1 MFDKVLIANRGEIA
15 VRVIRACRALG
26 MKAVMVYSTA
36 DRLSRAVLMAD
47 EAYCIGEPEARKSYL
62 DGDKILAVAKACG
75 AGAIHPG
82 YGFLSENAA
91 FARKVEEA
99 GIAFV
104 GPNATAIDA
113 MGDKINSRHAMM
125 KAKVPVIPGIERPSF
140 TKEELAAAAKEIG
153 YPVMLKATA
162 GGGGKGIR
170 IVHQEKDLWSAYER
184 SVGESEKA
192 FGNGTVFV
200 EKAVEGPH
208 HIEFQIFGDKHGN
221 AVHLFERECSVQRRH
236 QKVVEESPSPF
247 MTPELREKM
256 GVAAVKA
263 AQAIGYDNAGTVEFL
278 VDKHRNF
285 YFLEVN
291 TRLQVEH
298 PITELVV
305 GVDLVVEQ
313 LRVAAGAKLSFT
325 QEELKQTGHAIE
337 LRICAE
343 DPDNNYLPDI
353 GRIESVIL
361 PDGPGVR
368 LDSALAAGTEV
379 TLHYDP
385 MLAKLIAW
393 GHDRSEAIGRLK
405 QALTEFKISGLKTN
419 IPFLGDILRDSRF
432 IEGVYDTSF
441 LEGFEKPPLRQD
453 VLEAAIVAAVLFRH
467 VEGGAGMKLVSS
479 GGKGLDPWKSYG
491 RVRGA
496 RRL

>member
-26 MKAVMVYSTA
+26 MKTVIVYSTA

-47 EAYCIGEPEARKSYL
+47 EAYCIGPPEARKSYL
-62 DGDKILAVAKACG
+62 DGKKIIDVARRSG
-75 AGAIHPG
+75 AQAIHPG

-91 FARKVEEA
+91 FAREVKEA
-99 GIAFV
+99 GLVFV
-104 GPNATAIDA
+104 GPNAEAIDA
-113 MGDKINSRHAMM
+113 MGDKINSRHAME
-125 KAKVPVIPGIERPSF
+125 KAGVPVIPGIERPSF
-140 TKEELAAAAKEIG
+140 TKEALKEAAREIG

-170 IVHQEKDLWSAYER
+170 IVHDEKDLWQAYER

-200 EKAVEGPH
+200 EKAIEGPH
-208 HIEFQIFGDKHGN
+208 HIEFQVFGDKHGHY
-221 AVHLFERECSVQRRH
+221 VHLFERECSVQRRH

-247 MTPELREKM
+247 MTPELRAEM
-256 GVAAVKA
+256 GEAAVTA
-263 AQAIGYDNAGTVEFL
+263 ARAIGYDNAGTVEFL
-278 VDKHRNF
+278 VDRHRKF

-313 LRVAAGAKLSFT
+313 LRVAAGEKLSFE
-325 QEELKQTGHAIE
+325 QEKLAQTGHAIE
-337 LRICAE
+337 VRICAE
-343 DPDNNYLPDI
+343 DPDNNYMPDV
-353 GRIESVIL
+353 GLIESVIL
-361 PDGPGVR
+361 PDGPGIR
-368 LDSALAAGTEV
+368 LDSAMAAGLEV

-393 GHDRSEAIGRLK
+393 GHDRAEAIGRLK
-405 QALTEFKISGLKTN
+405 QALTEFKISGLRTN
-419 IPFLGDILRDSRF
+419 VPFLGDILRDERF
-432 IEGVYDTSF
+432 VAGVYDTSF
-441 LEGFEKPPLRQD
+441 LEHFEKPPLRQD
-453 VLEAAIVAAVLFRH
+453 VFDAAIIAAALFKH
-467 VEGGAGMKLVSS
+467 VEGGGRKLAGS
-479 GGKGLDPWKSYG
+479 GKGGLDPWKSFG